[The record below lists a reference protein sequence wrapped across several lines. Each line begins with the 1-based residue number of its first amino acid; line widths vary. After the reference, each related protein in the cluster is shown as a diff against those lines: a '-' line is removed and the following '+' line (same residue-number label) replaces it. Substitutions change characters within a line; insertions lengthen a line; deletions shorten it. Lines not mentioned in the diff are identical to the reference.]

1 MLKKLKRP
9 ELYINHG
16 VWVFLQKTNELVKRK
31 INSIEVVY
39 YHNCDF
45 SITSVY
51 VQDIGKFSPED
62 VYMTRK
68 EAFKEEIKKLQT
80 ALKESQDEMEWQEHN
95 MNYQLKHYKN
105 KVECKKRDLKDILE
119 SHDHFLEKIGVS
131 KEQRDQYKFFSE
143 LGFKEVK

>member
-1 MLKKLKRP
+1 MLKKLKRLN
-9 ELYINHG
+9 LYINHG
-16 VWVFLQKTNELVKRK
+16 VWVFLSNNELVKRK
-31 INSIEVVY
+31 IESIDVHYLNDRLFLV
-39 YHNCDF
+39 
-45 SITSVY
+45 TSLW
-51 VQDIGKFSPED
+51 VQGAGLFSPEE

-68 EAFKEEIKKLQT
+68 EAFKEKIKKLQT

-143 LGFKEVK
+143 LGFNEVK